1 MSKTIANVD
10 APVTISRRRF
20 LKTGSGVL
28 MGTLAA
34 GSGTLAALAPTRTWA
49 LSMSA
54 MTENEGRKLLK
65 VVRGIFPHD
74 TLDDAVYALVVK
86 DLDAAATNDA
96 NVASMLR
103 DGLKEL
109 DKLASGDWAGLD
121 YLARENIV
129 IKMAGSDFFEK
140 IRGTSVVSLY
150 NNEMAW
156 AHFGYEGAS
165 YEMGGGISTADS
177 RISTGYPPRI
187 PLPARRKPEA

>member
-1 MSKTIANVD
+1 MKQTSVRVD
-10 APVTISRRRF
+10 APEAISRRHF

-28 MGTLAA
+28 MGTLVA
-34 GSGTLAALAPTRTWA
+34 GSGVLATLAPSRTWA
-49 LSMSA
+49 LTMSA
-54 MTENEGRKLLK
+54 MTETEGSKLLK
-65 VVRGIFPHD
+65 VTRGIFPHD

-86 DLDAAATNDA
+86 DLDAAAAKDA
-96 NVASMLR
+96 SVATLLR
-103 DGLKEL
+103 DGLREL
-109 DKLASGDWAGLD
+109 DELASGNWAGLD

-165 YEMGGGISTADS
+165 YEMGGYFDRGFQDLDWLPDPDADS
-177 RISTGYPPRI
+177 S
-187 PLPARRKPEA
+187 PAKA

>member
-1 MSKTIANVD
+1 MKQISVEVD
-10 APVTISRRRF
+10 APGAISRRRF

-28 MGTLAA
+28 IGTLVA
-34 GSGTLAALAPTRTWA
+34 GSGVLAALAPSRTWA
-49 LSMSA
+49 LTMST
-54 MTENEGRKLLK
+54 MTEAEGSKLLK
-65 VVRGIFPHD
+65 VARGIFPHD
-74 TLDDAVYALVVK
+74 SLDDAVYALVVK
-86 DLDAAATNDA
+86 DLDAAAANDA
-96 NVASMLR
+96 SVAALLR

-165 YEMGGGISTADS
+165 YEMGGYFDRGFQDLDW
-177 RISTGYPPRI
+177 
-187 PLPARRKPEA
+187 LPDPDAGASPAKA